1 MAFGIL
7 LAGLSSGAEALGKN
21 LAETQKFS
29 DEQSLMQQRADLETE
44 KAKVIAQYNN
54 ENAKSL
60 AQYSHNLQT
69 APLSRAAGYLSEAT
83 NETPAIAPTVQAAE
97 PAARLRPMGDD
108 DVRNK
113 IAAITVG
120 TESAGNPNAVGPN
133 IPGQGTAKG
142 LYQVMD
148 ATNASPGYGV
158 APAQDASAQERERVG
173 RDYLN
178 AMLDKYNGDPS
189 KAWAAYNAGPGRLD
203 AAIKEGGEDW
213 LSKLPAETQNY
224 VAKNLAQLQGSFS
237 KEQETPID
245 SGAAAAITAA
255 RDQLTSVRG
264 KTAPSDSEILK
275 VAMRKAL
282 AANDGEGYAAL
293 QKLADENQQISRGNF
308 IPAGYGGVVNLDTGE
323 VVGATR
329 EDIVNKLEQGRNERN
344 AANIAAKSQLQQNKF
359 TYDNTLTPEDKANA
373 LAIANGQL
381 PAPTGIASKNP
392 KNRLIMAEVLNIKP
406 DYSARDYGNVSAA
419 EKKFLSG
426 KASDSIKSFNVSISH
441 LDTLQGLA
449 DALQNN
455 NLPLVNKLGNL
466 YAQQTGKPAP
476 VEFDAAKK
484 IVGDELVKAIVGS
497 GGALGDRES
506 MEKTLS
512 NASSPAQL
520 KGVINTYQEL
530 MAGQLAGLSQQYRV
544 STGRSDFTKF
554 LSDEAKDLFIHT
566 DVGKKATAGGGAT
579 APNPFAPNTA
589 IPTDVAD
596 LLNKYR

>member
-97 PAARLRPMGDD
+97 PTARLRPMGDE

-158 APAQDASAQERERVG
+158 APAQDTSAQERERVG

-213 LSKLPAETQNY
+213 LSKLPSETQNY

-237 KEQETPID
+237 KAQETPID

-255 RDQLTSVRG
+255 RGQLTSVRG

-293 QKLADENQQISRGNF
+293 QKLAAENQQISRGNF

-329 EDIVNKLEQGRNERN
+329 EDIANKLEEGRNKRHAEDLALKGQALALRYPPPN
-344 AANIAAKSQLQQNKF
+344 SVPQAEKALAVQAWITNPASLRGDRAAQTNARTWAAEMGITPADVLKRSAQAKFDAAAANTAGHRAGAMAGVEEALPALA
-359 TYDNTLTPEDKANA
+359 DNA
-373 LAIANGQL
+373 LDLAEKLGQGKFVPVNQLMQFTEKQLSDEDLAAFKVANQALASEYQQVVARGGTNVAALNHAI
-381 PAPTGIASKNP
+381 
-392 KNRLIMAEVLNIKP
+392 EVLNGATSYP
-406 DYSARDYGNVSAA
+406 AYLAA
-419 EKKFLSG
+419 VNQVKKEVQ
-426 KASDSIKSFNVSISH
+426 IN
-441 LDTLQGLA
+441 T
-449 DALQNN
+449 DALHRVRDRLTNSAEIA
-455 NLPLVNKLGNL
+455 G
-466 YAQQTGKPAP
+466 GRPA
-476 VEFDAAKK
+476 
-484 IVGDELVKAIVGS
+484 
-497 GGALGDRES
+497 
-506 MEKTLS
+506 
-512 NASSPAQL
+512 
-520 KGVINTYQEL
+520 
-530 MAGQLAGLSQQYRV
+530 
-544 STGRSDFTKF
+544 
-554 LSDEAKDLFIHT
+554 
-566 DVGKKATAGGGAT
+566 GGAT
-579 APNPFAPNTA
+579 VANQFSTGGEL
-589 IPTDVAD
+589 PTGWSV
-596 LLNKYR
+596 KVH